1 MAKKKQKLRK
11 TIYKSTFTELDRV
24 VLCLTEEVFIKY
36 CNKYNCN
43 DAYIIKAGIS
53 IRLKKEGCRG
63 FCIIGIKDAYSLSY
77 LDLIGLLTH
86 EITHSVDFI
95 MEEDGYTDMEMRGYM
110 TQDMLVKAMMFIN
123 EQLKIEIKENKK
135 WLRTI

>member
-1 MAKKKQKLRK
+1 MAKKKLKLRK
-11 TIYKSTFTELDRV
+11 TIYKSTFTGLDRV
-24 VLCLTEEVFIKY
+24 VLCLTEEELIKY

-43 DAYIIKAGIS
+43 DACINKAAIC
-53 IRLKKEGCRG
+53 IRLKREGSRG

-77 LDLIGLLTH
+77 IDLIGLLTH

-95 MEEDGYTDMEMRGYM
+95 MEEDGYTDMEMRAYM

-123 EQLKIEIKENKK
+123 EQLKVEIKENKND
-135 WLRTI
+135 